1 MKICFFINSLTIFNI
16 YIYIYISLLASLYM
30 VLKRVFKQKKQ
41 STIYRA
47 SNENPCEKAS
57 NPE

>member
-1 MKICFFINSLTIFNI
+1 
-16 YIYIYISLLASLYM
+16 M
-30 VLKRVFKQKKQ
+30 VLKRVFKQKQ